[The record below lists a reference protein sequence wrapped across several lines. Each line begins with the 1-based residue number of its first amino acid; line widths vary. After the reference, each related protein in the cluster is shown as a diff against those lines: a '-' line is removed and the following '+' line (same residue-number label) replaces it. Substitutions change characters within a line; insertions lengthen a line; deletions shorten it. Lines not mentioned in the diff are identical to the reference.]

1 MTLRTWNLMETSKTD
16 ANWDSFFVCCFFF
29 GICWLLRVDWKGWL
43 CMSYRREMMFGAGGK
58 KKTERKMEKM
68 RDESSDCARYMLIL
82 FSLAEQPGQSV
93 CAFKSDQSQNRSST
107 KILHTT
113 VASGTS
119 GKDNISLIH
128 WFGYCSLNAFSC
140 TVIFTGF
147 QFRTIRSIAKI
158 WWNWNMTIA
167 TRIWLLH
174 AADVVWRKCT
184 YTGYRWGE

>member
-1 MTLRTWNLMETSKTD
+1 MPTETRFLC
-16 ANWDSFFVCCFFF
+16 AASFSAFAD
-29 GICWLLRVDWKGWL
+29 CWEWIEKADCVWVIDVKWCLVQ
-43 CMSYRREMMFGAGGK
+43 EEK
-58 KKTERKMEKM
+58 KETERKMEKM

-82 FSLAEQPGQSV
+82 FSLAEQPGQSE